1 MTLDLST
8 IRAVLFDMDGVL
20 YRGERPLGGAN
31 DLLVFLEMQK
41 IPYACITNNAM
52 RTPAQFA
59 AKVQAFGL
67 RVPADHIVT
76 SSVATNIYLRSVAPR
91 GTSIYAIGMEGL
103 FEPLFGD
110 GYFVFDERA
119 PRYVVVGADFELT
132 YAKLR
137 TACLAI
143 RAGATFIGTNP
154 DRTFPSED
162 GIVPGCGAILAALEA
177 ATDQE
182 PIIIGKPE
190 AAMFE
195 AALKLFHTDPATTLI
210 VGDRYD
216 TDILGGA
223 RAGLK
228 TALVL
233 TGVSDAA
240 EAQRGP
246 LMPDAI
252 IADLGELLHAWREA
266 VTIGTS
272 N

>member
-1 MTLDLST
+1 MNLDLSA

-20 YRGERPLGGAN
+20 YRGDLPLGGVKE
-31 DLLVFLEMQK
+31 LLVFLETRA
-41 IPYACITNNAM
+41 IPYTCITNNAM
-52 RTPAQFA
+52 RTPAQFS

-67 RVPADHIVT
+67 HVPVDRIVT
-76 SSVATNIYLRSVAPR
+76 SSVATNVYLRSLAPR
-91 GTSIYAIGMEGL
+91 GTRIYAIGMEGL

-110 GYFVFDERA
+110 SYFVLDERT

-162 GIVPGCGAILAALEA
+162 GIVPGCGAILAALQA

-195 AALKLFHTDPATTLI
+195 AALKLLGTDPSTTLI

-223 RAGLK
+223 KAGLK

-246 LMPDAI
+246 IMPDMI
-252 IADLGELLHAWREA
+252 ITDLEELLHTWRKA
-266 VTIGTS
+266 VAISTT
-272 N
+272 

>member
-20 YRGERPLGGAN
+20 YRGNRPLIGAN
-31 DLLVFLEMQK
+31 ELLVFLETRA
-41 IPYACITNNAM
+41 IPYVCITNNAM
-52 RTPAQFA
+52 LTPALFA

-67 RVPADHIVT
+67 RIPAQHIVT
-76 SSVATNIYLRSVAPR
+76 SAIATNIYLRSVAPR
-91 GTSIYAIGMEGL
+91 GTPIYAIGMKGL

-110 GYFVFDERA
+110 GYFVFDERT

-143 RAGATFIGTNP
+143 RGGATFIGTNP
-154 DRTFPSED
+154 DRTFPAED
-162 GIVPGCGAILAALEA
+162 GIIPGCGAILAALEA
-177 ATDQE
+177 ATNQQ

-195 AALKLFHTDPATTLI
+195 AALKLLDAAPSTTLI

-233 TGVSDAA
+233 TGVSNAA

-246 LMPDAI
+246 IMPDAI
-252 IADLGELLHAWREA
+252 ITDLGELLHAWREA
-266 VTIGTS
+266 GTIATI
-272 N
+272 